1 MNIELIKLET
11 KAGEDHKVLSAKI
24 EKYSDILISTTR
36 HERRY
41 GKFVKLKK
49 HEIRYAA
56 FIKDKYNEV
65 GWAVKVIMGLSPGLK
80 REAWLNFK
88 VPGWSKK
95 ES

>member
-41 GKFVKLKK
+41 GKWNTTIIV
-49 HEIRYAA
+49 R
-56 FIKDKYNEV
+56 V
-65 GWAVKVIMGLSPGLK
+65 
-80 REAWLNFK
+80 
-88 VPGWSKK
+88 
-95 ES
+95 ESNV

>member
-1 MNIELIKLET
+1 MDDKDAHDLFKDLNYKLKLNWT
-11 KAGEDHKVLSAKI
+11 N
-24 EKYSDILISTTR
+24 R
-36 HERRY
+36 ERRY

-49 HEIRYAA
+49 HEMKYATYV
-56 FIKDKYNEV
+56 KDQYNEV
-65 GWAVKVIMGLSPGLK
+65 GWTVKVVVGLSPGPK